1 MIKNCLAV
9 RGVLYVVLFLYA
21 LSMSTST
28 SVIDESPISEEHF
41 VELVRRGV
49 AEGTLVARRL
59 CSCATL
65 NGSPCKRVVEGS
77 GFCIDHVGK
86 VPMLDPRPFKLV
98 IVSCEK
104 PDPVIK
110 TRCVGTKIDGN
121 QCRKNAS
128 VGMVT
133 CLMHQTSAIVLEADV
148 TPVVKVKVADIEPV
162 LSGDQMCI
170 AKFKSNGLPCTHKR
184 KADHGSYCGVHK
196 GLNK

>member
-9 RGVLYVVLFLYA
+9 RGVLYVVLFQYA

-28 SVIDESPISEEHF
+28 SVIDETPITEEHF

-49 AEGTLVARRL
+49 NEGTLVAKRL

-65 NGSPCKRVVEGS
+65 QGEPCKRVVEGS
-77 GFCIDHVGK
+77 GVCKDHVGK
-86 VPMLDPRPFKLV
+86 VPILATRPFKLV

-110 TRCVGTKIDGN
+110 TRCVGTKTDGN
-121 QCRKNAS
+121 QCLKNAH
-128 VGMVT
+128 VGMDT
-133 CLMHQTSAIVLEADV
+133 CLMHQLSVRVSEADV
-148 TPVVKVKVADIEPV
+148 TPIVKVKVTDIEPV
-162 LSGDQMCI
+162 VSGDQLCI
-170 AKFKSNGLPCTHKR
+170 ARFKSNGLPCTHKR
-184 KADHGSYCGVHK
+184 KTEHGYYCGVHK